1 MVATELTVVTFP
13 RLFAELGA
21 LSVVK
26 GKAALTAVAVVA
38 EAQAKRNASTG
49 SHRYGT
55 PTPARPGTGPAV
67 ISGNL
72 RRSITHSEVALN
84 SIGVMEIKVGT
95 GVGFAPPYGH
105 SRTPANKYGYYLETG
120 LRNGASY
127 PFLKPAVLFACGF
140 PAVGIFKTA
149 FGTAWKTS
157 F

>member
-1 MVATELTVVTFP
+1 MATELTVVTFP

-21 LSVVK
+21 LSQAK
-26 GKAALTAVAVVA
+26 GSRALKSIALIA

-49 SHRYGT
+49 AHKYGT
-55 PTPARPGTGPAV
+55 PTPARPGTGPAR

-72 RRSITHSEVALN
+72 VRSITHSDVTLTGFGMMEV
-84 SIGVMEIKVGT
+84 KVGT
-95 GVGFAPPYGH
+95 GVGFVPTYGK

-120 LRNGASY
+120 LRNGSTY
-127 PFLKPAVLFACGF
+127 PFLKPAVLFACSF
-140 PAVGIFKTA
+140 PADGIFRAA